1 MLDPCENCKEKT
13 VDEYGLY
20 CDIFC
25 GLATAYS
32 NHQAGVREVVEFA
45 SPLMGKINDIIADIR
60 GDWTDPRQNC
70 RDAHQLIAEWQAKLK
85 EWENAR

>member
-25 GLATAYS
+25 GGASAYA
-32 NHQAGVREVVEFA
+32 NHQSGVREVVEWIDEHWISKSF
-45 SPLMGKINDIIADIR
+45 
-60 GDWTDPRQNC
+60 
-70 RDAHQLIAEWQAKLK
+70 HQDGTYEVLISEWEVAKK
-85 EWENAR
+85 EWGIC